1 MSEAVNQLESFNF
14 LDASFFLPQYTTA
27 SLAEVLISVS
37 EFSADTRICNSSVS
51 PTEMLLGEQPLAT
64 PCMICLFTKVFSVVD
79 TACVQ
84 IREPFFWIET
94 AFGVK
99 PSGSGNVLEVTSNGT
114 MREVQG
120 AGAMAIDIAL
130 I

>member
-1 MSEAVNQLESFNF
+1 MQA
-14 LDASFFLPQYTTA
+14 FFLPQYTTA
-27 SLAEVLISVS
+27 SLADVLISVS

-64 PCMICLFTKVFSVVD
+64 PCMVCLFIKVFSVVD

-94 AFGVK
+94 VFGVN
-99 PSGSGNVLEVTSNGT
+99 PFGSGNVLEVTSNGT